1 MKDNGDDNNNNTSVK
16 KYAKNKKKGVNC
28 KAKIMLKY
36 FIKYNILFAFKVMV
50 AITYYIVISLV
61 ESSKRVDYLSFDSI
75 TNSIEG
81 IHKSSFNI
89 FLNLKIQ
96 LSLYKPNLIN
106 TANTSQSN
114 YNMSIPSNDNIST
127 LKLGNLLMPL
137 VLILCYILVEY
148 IS

>member
-1 MKDNGDDNNNNTSVK
+1 
-16 KYAKNKKKGVNC
+16 
-28 KAKIMLKY
+28 
-36 FIKYNILFAFKVMV
+36 MV

-61 ESSKRVDYLSFDSI
+61 ESSKRVDHLSFDSI

-89 FLNLKIQ
+89 FFNLKIQ
-96 LSLYKPNLIN
+96 LSSYEANLIN

-127 LKLGNLLMPL
+127 LKLGNLMILL
-137 VLILCYILVEY
+137 VLIL
-148 IS
+148 